1 MYMKDD
7 VLGYIIIFFVLII
20 SYKMYKE
27 SDFFNLTCIVS
38 TLDGEKY
45 CVRER
50 KNMDKA
56 SDLLAKTTAKMNKLV
71 DYLKNKYTNNE
82 VVDRLVSKFNPKKIV
97 EILPNSEY
105 TAYSENKGR
114 KIAFCLNVKKDKD
127 DNLIDENTLMFV
139 ALHEMSHIATKS
151 IGHKDDFW
159 ANFKFLI
166 KEASECKVYQLEDYS
181 KNPKEYCSMPIQDN
195 PYFDL

>member
-1 MYMKDD
+1 MKDD
-7 VLGYIIIFFVLII
+7 LLGYVIVLFVLCIG
-20 SYKMYKE
+20 YKMYLD
-27 SDFFNLTCIVS
+27 SDFFHLTCVLS
-38 TLDGEKY
+38 KVDGETY

-50 KNMDKA
+50 KNIHKA
-56 SDLLAKTTAKMNKLV
+56 SDLLAKTANKMNTLV
-71 DYLKNKYTNNE
+71 EYLKNKYKNNE
-82 VVDRLVSKFNPKKIV
+82 MVDRLVERFNPKKIV

-114 KIAFCLNVKKDKD
+114 KIAFCLNVEKKKD

-151 IGHKDDFW
+151 IGHKEDFW
-159 ANFKFLI
+159 ENFKFLI
-166 KEASECKVYQLEDYS
+166 KEASECKVYVLEDYS
-181 KNPKEYCSMPIQDN
+181 KNPKEYCSMSIKDN